1 MNGTGGNDMVKATL
15 YGPGFSTFVR
25 TCRIT
30 LAEKG
35 VDYDLEEFNFLEGW
49 PDGYEKR
56 HPFKKVPAF
65 SHEGM
70 DLHESSAICRYVDEA
85 FDGPALQPAHAK
97 ARAHMNRVV
106 AVVESYAY
114 GAMITRTFIPRAVV
128 PMLGGSTDE
137 SVIEAAK
144 PDVTLAAGV
153 LDSYLSGR
161 EYLAG
166 DAPTLADFFALP
178 VLHYLSQ
185 IPEGQAVLSGTQA
198 LSSWLDRM
206 NARESASATLPQ
218 LG

>member
-1 MNGTGGNDMVKATL
+1 MTRPTL

-30 LAEKG
+30 LIEKG
-35 VDYDLEEFNFLEGW
+35 VGYDLEEFNFLEGW
-49 PDGYEKR
+49 PEGYEQR

-85 FDGPALQPAHAK
+85 FAGPALQPSDAK

-114 GAMITRTFIPRAVV
+114 GPMITNTFIPRAVV
-128 PMLGGSTDE
+128 PMLGGTTDE
-137 SVIEAAK
+137 SLIEAAK
-144 PDVTLAAGV
+144 PAVTLAAQV

-161 EYLAG
+161 EYLSG
-166 DAPTLADFFALP
+166 EDPTLADFFALP
-178 VLHYLSQ
+178 VLHYFSQ

-198 LSSWLDRM
+198 LSSWLERM
-206 NARESASATLPQ
+206 NARESVGATVPQ